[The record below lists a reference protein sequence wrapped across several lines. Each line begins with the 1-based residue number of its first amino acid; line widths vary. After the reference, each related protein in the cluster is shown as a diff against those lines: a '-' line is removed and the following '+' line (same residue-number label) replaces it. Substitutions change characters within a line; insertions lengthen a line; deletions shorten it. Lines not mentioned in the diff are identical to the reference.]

1 MNEYEDSTEPLLSE
15 DPEVLA
21 MMVKLMENA
30 GIDQFPAIVSER
42 LILFALGQVDGQEEA
57 AWLHALMD
65 SFELRDELQLINK
78 LLELQSL
85 PELAGHS
92 QYGAAVSQIFSDALL
107 ALKPNATIIPRLI
120 WQAVGKEWKQLFEI
134 PRYAFSR
141 DSSSNLGYRVSAQ
154 DGDLVI
160 DIEKDDSR
168 SRQRCT
174 VLLKDLRGS
183 TFNLWQG
190 EVESQEIQI
199 KIESIA
205 SQLGFAD
212 GPIPGEILGLTFE
225 NVSYDAEGSICLQI
239 SDSSEVEVPL
249 TRPIQISQ
257 GELILEVDV
266 SEVKRNATWK
276 IALGVTISTTALILG
291 STELNQGE
299 DTLTIKSKVPQTE
312 DFEFGGT
319 SLLFLKV
326 IP

>member
-1 MNEYEDSTEPLLSE
+1 MNEYEDSTESFLSE
-15 DPEVLA
+15 DPEIIA
-21 MMVKLMENA
+21 MMVKLTENA
-30 GIDQFPAIVSER
+30 GIGQYPTIDNER

-65 SFELRDELQLINK
+65 SYELRDELQLINK
-78 LLELQSL
+78 LLEFQSL
-85 PELAGHS
+85 PELANHS

-107 ALKPNATIIPRLI
+107 GLKPNATIIPRLI
-120 WQAVGKEWKQLFEI
+120 WQAVGKEWRQFFEI

-141 DSSSNLGYRVSAQ
+141 DASSNLGYRVSAQ
-154 DGDLVI
+154 GGDLVI

-168 SRQRCT
+168 SRQRYT
-174 VLLKDLRGS
+174 ILLKDLRGS

-190 EVESQEIQI
+190 EVESKEIRI
-199 KIESIA
+199 KIQSVA

-239 SDSSEVEVPL
+239 SESSEVEVPL
-249 TRPIQISQ
+249 TRPIQISH

-266 SEVKRNATWK
+266 SEVKRNKTWK
-276 IALGVTISTTALILG
+276 VALAVTIGTTVLVLG
-291 STELNQGE
+291 SAELNQGE
-299 DTLTIKSKVPQTE
+299 DTITIKAKVPQTE
-312 DFEFGGT
+312 NFEFGGT